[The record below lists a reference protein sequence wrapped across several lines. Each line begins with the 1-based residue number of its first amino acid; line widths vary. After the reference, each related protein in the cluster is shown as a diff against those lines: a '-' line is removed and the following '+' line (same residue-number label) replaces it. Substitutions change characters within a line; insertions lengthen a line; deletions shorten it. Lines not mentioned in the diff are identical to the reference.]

1 MSYWAG
7 WTPDEEIVLVW
18 FLSCGIKK
26 SAVSKLIAHKCGTAQ
41 HDEQDMTHHA
51 FELHKDSKRDTCEGF
66 GPLLVPKSKAPTS
79 HGSVPDVWAI
89 DWKDSW
95 REYNV
100 DDWLIQKT
108 WNNEHLDALTV
119 ISGKEEELISQV
131 SLNDALIPELANK
144 VLQEQFL
151 DEIDWDWVEH
161 RQREL
166 VRKHISNYD
175 GNLHTLAA
183 TDHDNEV

>member
-1 MSYWAG
+1 MRYDRLIQVVTRLSVSRPHFYKSMSSYFLSASTVPQTQLHLTNKHIETPRHVCESTIMSYWAG

-41 HDEQDMTHHA
+41 HDEQDMTHHS
-51 FELHKDSKRDTCEGF
+51 FELHKDSKRDTWEGF
-66 GPLLVPKSKAPTS
+66 GPLLAPKSKGPTP
-79 HGSVPDVWAI
+79 HARVPDAWAI

-108 WNNEHLDALTV
+108 
-119 ISGKEEELISQV
+119 
-131 SLNDALIPELANK
+131 
-144 VLQEQFL
+144 
-151 DEIDWDWVEH
+151 
-161 RQREL
+161 
-166 VRKHISNYD
+166 
-175 GNLHTLAA
+175 
-183 TDHDNEV
+183 